1 MDAPCSGTGTLGR
14 NPEIKWRLT
23 PADLADL
30 PRRQSALLANARAA
44 LAPGGLLVYS
54 TCSLEPEENEAIV
67 AGVARSSKPCAAFR
81 AATPGTDF
89 FAAVIKSES
98 PQMVEIVP
106 SILSADFA
114 RLAEEI
120 ARVERGGARMLHLD
134 VMDGHF
140 VPNLTIGPPVVE
152 SIRKATRAHLDVH
165 LMIENPERYAADFVK
180 AGANSVSVHYEAC
193 LHLDGTLEMIRKE
206 GAMAGVV
213 LNPATPVAVL
223 EDVLEVADYVL
234 LMSVNP
240 GFGGQKLIPY
250 VLEKVRKLAGMRR
263 EKKLALPIE
272 IDGGVHRENLA
283 EVVRA
288 GCDWIVTGSAIF
300 HSPDPEATVRE
311 MREIAAASNRRAG
324 LSS

>member
-1 MDAPCSGTGTLGR
+1 M
-14 NPEIKWRLT
+14 I
-23 PADLADL
+23 
-30 PRRQSALLANARAA
+30 
-44 LAPGGLLVYS
+44 
-54 TCSLEPEENEAIV
+54 
-67 AGVARSSKPCAAFR
+67 
-81 AATPGTDF
+81 
-89 FAAVIKSES
+89 
-98 PQMVEIVP
+98 EIVP

-120 ARVERGGARMLHLD
+120 GRAERGGARMLHLD

-140 VPNLTIGPPVVE
+140 VDNITIGPPVVE
-152 SIRKATRAHLDVH
+152 SIRKATHAHLDCH
-165 LMIENPERYAADFVK
+165 LMIENPNRYAVDFVK
-180 AGANSVSVHYEAC
+180 AGANSVSVHYEAST
-193 LHLDGTLEMIRKE
+193 HLDGTLENIRKA

-213 LNPATPVAVL
+213 LNPATPVEVL

-250 VLEKVRKLAGMRR
+250 VLNKVRKLDRMRR

-272 IDGGVHRENLA
+272 IDGGVHKENLA

-311 MREIAAASNRRAG
+311 MREIAANATAVQC
-324 LSS
+324 

>member
-1 MDAPCSGTGTLGR
+1 
-14 NPEIKWRLT
+14 
-23 PADLADL
+23 
-30 PRRQSALLANARAA
+30 
-44 LAPGGLLVYS
+44 
-54 TCSLEPEENEAIV
+54 
-67 AGVARSSKPCAAFR
+67 
-81 AATPGTDF
+81 
-89 FAAVIKSES
+89 
-98 PQMVEIVP
+98 MVEIVP

-120 ARVERGGARMLHLD
+120 ARVERGGASMLHLD

-140 VPNLTIGPPVVE
+140 VQTLTIGPPVVK
-152 SIRKATRAHLDVH
+152 SIRKATRLHLDVH
-165 LMIENPERYAADFVK
+165 LMIENPDWYAAEFVR
-180 AGANSVSVHYEAC
+180 AGANSVSVHYEAAR
-193 LHLDGTLEMIRKE
+193 HLDGTLGTIRAA

-213 LNPATPVAVL
+213 LNPATPVSAL

-240 GFGGQKLIPY
+240 GFGGQALIPY
-250 VLEKVRKLAGMRR
+250 VLEKARKLANLRR

-288 GCDWIVTGSAIF
+288 GCDWIVTGSAVF

-311 MREIAAASNRRAG
+311 FREIAAGATAVKA
-324 LSS
+324 

>member
-1 MDAPCSGTGTLGR
+1 
-14 NPEIKWRLT
+14 
-23 PADLADL
+23 
-30 PRRQSALLANARAA
+30 
-44 LAPGGLLVYS
+44 
-54 TCSLEPEENEAIV
+54 
-67 AGVARSSKPCAAFR
+67 
-81 AATPGTDF
+81 
-89 FAAVIKSES
+89 
-98 PQMVEIVP
+98 MVEIVP

-120 ARVERGGARMLHLD
+120 ARVERGGATILHLD

-152 SIRKATRAHLDVH
+152 SIRKSTRRHLDVH
-165 LMIENPERYAADFVK
+165 LMIENPERYVTEFVK

-193 LHLDGTLEMIRKE
+193 RHLDGVLGMIRGA

-223 EDVLEVADYVL
+223 ENVLEVADYVL

-250 VLEKVRKLAGMRR
+250 VLEKVRQLDMMRR
-263 EKKLALPIE
+263 AKKLALPIE

-288 GCDWIVTGSAIF
+288 GCDWIVTGSAVF

-311 MREIAAASNRRAG
+311 MREIAAQATAVRC
-324 LSS
+324 

>member
-1 MDAPCSGTGTLGR
+1 M
-14 NPEIKWRLT
+14 I
-23 PADLADL
+23 
-30 PRRQSALLANARAA
+30 
-44 LAPGGLLVYS
+44 
-54 TCSLEPEENEAIV
+54 
-67 AGVARSSKPCAAFR
+67 
-81 AATPGTDF
+81 
-89 FAAVIKSES
+89 
-98 PQMVEIVP
+98 EIVP

-120 ARVERGGARMLHLD
+120 ACVERAGAAILHLD

-140 VPNLTIGPPVVE
+140 VPNLTIGPPVVK
-152 SIRKATRAHLDVH
+152 SIRKTTRLRLDVH
-165 LMIENPERYAADFVK
+165 LMIEEPERYVAAFVE

-193 LHLDGTLEMIRKE
+193 RHLDGVLELIRDA

-250 VLEKVRKLAGMRR
+250 VLEKARKLDRMRR

-272 IDGGVHRENLA
+272 IDGGVDRNNLA

-300 HSPDPEATVRE
+300 HSPNPEAAVRE
-311 MREIAAASNRRAG
+311 MREIAASATAIQC
-324 LSS
+324 

>member
-1 MDAPCSGTGTLGR
+1 MI
-14 NPEIKWRLT
+14 EI
-23 PADLADL
+23 
-30 PRRQSALLANARAA
+30 
-44 LAPGGLLVYS
+44 
-54 TCSLEPEENEAIV
+54 I
-67 AGVARSSKPCAAFR
+67 
-81 AATPGTDF
+81 
-89 FAAVIKSES
+89 
-98 PQMVEIVP
+98 P

-120 ARVERGGARMLHLD
+120 GRVERGGARMLHLD

-152 SIRKATRAHLDVH
+152 SIRKSTRLHLDVH
-165 LMIENPERYAADFVK
+165 LMIEYPERYVEDFVH
-180 AGANSVSVHYEAC
+180 AGANSVSVHQEAAR
-193 LHLDGTLEMIRKE
+193 HLDGTLEKIRKA
-206 GAMAGVV
+206 GAQAGVV
-213 LNPATPVAVL
+213 LNPATPAAVL

-250 VLEKVRKLAGMRR
+250 VLQKVRKLDTMRR

-272 IDGGVHRENLA
+272 IDGGVHLENLA

-300 HSPDPEATVRE
+300 HSPDAEATVRQ
-311 MREIAAASNRRAG
+311 MREIASHANAMVS
-324 LSS
+324 